1 MESYIVLLLS
11 VFVLLPDILDGMVL
25 INESTLKLRMK
36 GMITGLIVLNVLV
49 FTVVASLM
57 YLQASS
63 VSDITMVKDIVVILF
78 MLAIDEN
85 LQKFL
90 RFMFPA
96 GLEKQQNDAL
106 DSRQDE
112 LLNIIK
118 KIDKKLDEINMNYA
132 RMEAIIKYKYYM
144 TETVKEALREALT
157 DLILDDVSEMRKII
171 EDNQDEIVEL
181 CNEYTVEIGNEYQR
195 RSEGTNSHKIT
206 SFFKPMMKVQKNQ
219 VPCDFSEM
227 QSILKGENDTIMKI
241 SDACAT

>member
-1 MESYIVLLLS
+1 
-11 VFVLLPDILDGMVL
+11 
-25 INESTLKLRMK
+25 MK

-96 GLEKQQNDAL
+96 WLEKQQNDAI
-106 DSRQDE
+106 DSRPDE
-112 LLNIIK
+112 LLNTMN

-132 RMEAIIKYKYYM
+132 RMEAVSKCRHCM
-144 TETVKEALREALT
+144 TETVKEALQKALNN
-157 DLILDDVSEMRKII
+157 LILDDVSEMRKML

-181 CNEYTVEIGNEYQR
+181 INEYTVEISNEFQR
-195 RSEGTNSHKIT
+195 RSEGTNSQKIA
-206 SFFKPMMKVQKNQ
+206 SFFIPRMKVQKNQ

-227 QSILKGENDTIMKI
+227 QSMLKDKNDGMKKI
-241 SDACAT
+241 CDSYKAQIINEFQCRSERKCHKIASFFKPRI